1 MRISFLSLS
10 VLASSL
16 ASLALSNDDGEE
28 IIHFPITLTWEKGAP
43 DGFERD
49 IIFMNGQFPGP
60 TLEMNQGASVEVRWI
75 ELEIPRKADNSS
87 LLWPT
92 TCHLK
97 QQYIS
102 MGLSMCKSP
111 LILLGQQLKLFR
123 QLNSPWSGMNQGK

>member
-87 LLWPT
+87 LL
-92 TCHLK
+92 
-97 QQYIS
+97 
-102 MGLSMCKSP
+102 
-111 LILLGQQLKLFR
+111 
-123 QLNSPWSGMNQGK
+123 